1 MSALA
6 RRALASVLRFV
17 IFLAAMLLL
26 AAWTFAYWQLWL
38 FLAVLSA
45 GLFAITLYL
54 IRHDPVLLERRLQ
67 AGPKAEK
74 EKSQKIII
82 GLASALFF
90 VFCLFPGIDH
100 RFGWSSVPAAIVLL
114 GDAAVAV
121 GLLICFFVFRENGFA
136 SATVEIHPEQK
147 VISSGLYGVVRH
159 PMYMGALLFV
169 LGLPLA
175 LGSWWGL
182 LFVPAIAALLA
193 WRLVDEE
200 RLLVQSL
207 AGYAD
212 YRSRVRYRLVPLLW

>member
-1 MSALA
+1 MSGLA

-17 IFLAAMLLL
+17 IFLAALLLL
-26 AAWTFAYWQLWL
+26 AAWTFVYWQLWL

-54 IRHDPVLLERRLQ
+54 IRHDPALLERRMQ
-67 AGPKAEK
+67 AGPRAEK
-74 EKSQKIII
+74 EKSQKIIL
-82 GLASALFF
+82 GLAGALFF
-90 VFCLFPGIDH
+90 VFNLFPGIDH
-100 RFGWSSVPAAIVLL
+100 RFGWSNVPAMIVLL
-114 GDAAVAV
+114 GDATVAIAM
-121 GLLICFFVFRENGFA
+121 LICFFVFRENSFA

-147 VISSGLYGVVRH
+147 VISTGLYGVVRH

-193 WRLVDEE
+193 WRLIEEE

-207 AGYAD
+207 AGYSD
-212 YRSRVRYRLVPLLW
+212 YRSRVRYRLVPLVW

>member
-6 RRALASVLRFV
+6 RRALASVFHFV
-17 IFLAAMLLL
+17 IFLAALLLL
-26 AAWTFAYWQLWL
+26 AAWTFAYWQLWV

-54 IRHDPVLLERRLQ
+54 IRHDRVLLERRMM

-74 EKSQKIII
+74 EKQQKII
-82 GLASALFF
+82 LALAGALFF
-90 VFCLFPGIDH
+90 VFALFPGIDH
-100 RFGWSSVPAAIVLL
+100 RFGWSNVPAAIVLL
-114 GDAAVAV
+114 GDATVAA
-121 GLLICFFVFRENGFA
+121 GLLICFLVFRENSFA

-147 VISSGLYGVVRH
+147 VISTGLYGIVRH

-169 LGLPLA
+169 VGLTLA

-182 LFVPAIAALLA
+182 VFVPAIAALLA

-200 RLLVQSL
+200 RLLVHRL
-207 AGYAD
+207 AGYSD
-212 YRSRVRYRLVPLLW
+212 YRSRVRYRLIPLVW

>member
-17 IFLAAMLLL
+17 ILL
-26 AAWTFAYWQLWL
+26 AALLLLSAWTFYYWQLWI
-38 FLAVLSA
+38 FLVVLAA
-45 GLFAITLYL
+45 GMYAITLYL
-54 IRHDPVLLERRLQ
+54 IRHDPVLLERRML

-74 EKSQKIII
+74 QKPQKIIM
-82 GLASALFF
+82 GFAGALFF
-90 VFCLFPGIDH
+90 VFALFPGIDH
-100 RFGWSSVPAAIVLL
+100 RFGWSNVPAMIVLL
-114 GDAAVAV
+114 GDAAVAAA
-121 GLLICFFVFRENGFA
+121 LLICFFVFRQNSFA

-147 VISSGLYGVVRH
+147 VISTGLYGIVRH
-159 PMYMGALLFV
+159 PMYMGALVLV

-182 LFVPAIAALLA
+182 LFAPAIAALLA
-193 WRLVDEE
+193 WRLVEEE

-212 YRSRVRYRLVPLLW
+212 YRRRVRYRLVPLVW

>member
-1 MSALA
+1 MSGLA

-54 IRHDPVLLERRLQ
+54 IRHDPVLLERRMH
-67 AGPKAEK
+67 AGPRAEK
-74 EKSQKIII
+74 EKSQKIIL
-82 GLASALFF
+82 GLAGALFF
-90 VFCLFPGIDH
+90 IFVLFPGIDH
-100 RFGWSSVPAAIVLL
+100 RFGWSNVPPAIVLL
-114 GDAAVAV
+114 GDAVLAIAM
-121 GLLICFFVFRENGFA
+121 LICFFVFHENSFA

-147 VISSGLYGVVRH
+147 VISTGVYGVVRH
-159 PMYMGALLFV
+159 PMYMAALLFV

-182 LFVPAIAALLA
+182 AFVPAIAVLLA
-193 WRLVDEE
+193 WRLTDEE
-200 RLLVQSL
+200 RLLLQSL
-207 AGYAD
+207 PGYAD
-212 YRSRVRYRLVPLLW
+212 YRHRVRHRLVPLIW

>member
-1 MSALA
+1 MSALTK
-6 RRALASVLRFV
+6 RALASVLRFI
-17 IFLAAMLLL
+17 IFLAALLLL
-26 AAWTFAYWQLWL
+26 AAWTFAYWQLWV
-38 FLAVLSA
+38 FLVVLSA

-54 IRHDPVLLERRLQ
+54 IRHDPVLLERRMQ

-74 EKSQKIII
+74 EKRQKIII
-82 GLASALFF
+82 GFAGALFLVF
-90 VFCLFPGIDH
+90 VLFPGIDH
-100 RFGWSSVPAAIVLL
+100 RFGWSNVPAAIVVL
-114 GDAAVAV
+114 GDAAMATAM
-121 GLLICFFVFRENGFA
+121 LICFFVFRENSFA

-147 VISSGLYGVVRH
+147 VISTGLYGIVRH

-193 WRLVDEE
+193 WRLVEEE

-207 AGYAD
+207 AGYSD
-212 YRSRVRYRLVPLLW
+212 YRNRVRYRLVPLVW